1 MILILF
7 WLHFE
12 KKSKQAFPLMNKFLT
27 TICIV
32 LTACGVAQA
41 QKAPKVATVDV
52 DRVVRQYQKAIDQQR
67 ILTSDVESARQKLTA
82 EEQQLQAYGAEVKRA
97 QTDAENSLLSEQG
110 RASARKTFEEKA
122 RDFQDRVNKF
132 NQSRQQTESILRARV
147 EQNTRNL
154 LEDIRPVVNAIAKE
168 KSVDLVLGSTFNPN
182 SVLFADASLDITD
195 EVLKRLND
203 AYSTLPLTTPP
214 PAAPAAATAAPAAT
228 TPVPAATP
236 VPAPAPAP
244 ATKP

>member
-1 MILILF
+1 MRVSGLILF
-7 WLHFE
+7 WLHFA
-12 KKSKQAFPLMNKFLT
+12 KKSKQAFPLMKKFLT

-82 EEQQLQAYGAEVKRA
+82 EEQQLQAFSAEVKRA
-97 QTDAENSLLSEQG
+97 QTDSENPLLSEQG

-122 RDFQDRVNKF
+122 REFQERVNKF
-132 NQSRQQTESILRARV
+132 NQGRQQTESILRARV
-147 EQNTRNL
+147 EQNSRNL

-168 KSVDLVLGSTFNPN
+168 KSADLVLSSTFNP
-182 SVLFADASLDITD
+182 SGVLFADASLDVTE
-195 EVLKRLND
+195 EVIKRLNT
-203 AYSTLPLTTPP
+203 AYSALPLATPP
-214 PAAPAAATAAPAAT
+214 PAAPAATPAPTAT
-228 TPVPAATP
+228 T
-236 VPAPAPAP
+236 PAPAPVP
-244 ATKP
+244 VPVPVPKP